1 VRRDGLEQQWRGLAL
16 SEILNDYRSC
26 WPIPLEGS
34 GSLEEHEMS
43 IPYYHVD
50 AFTSELFT
58 GNPAGVC
65 ILSAFLGDSV
75 MQRIA
80 AENRHSE
87 TAFVV
92 PRADGDFN
100 LRWFTP
106 KVEDDLC
113 GHATLASA
121 YVLALRKHSVW
132 PVRFH
137 TRSGLLTVAQAT
149 VAQDT
154 VPQDKDSF
162 EMDFPA
168 MPPQPCEPP
177 VDLLPALGLRDLG
190 SGDLGLKSALVMKSR
205 DYLVVVDQAEQ
216 VRVLSPDF
224 AALARLDAG
233 NGTIVTAPGEGD
245 VDYVC
250 RMFLP
255 SAGIDEDPATGSI
268 HCILAPYWA
277 GRLGKDTFRAQQLSF
292 RGGSVRCTIAG
303 DRVKI
308 VGQARLYL
316 HGTIELQSVSC
327 PQAPIGSR
335 S

>member
-1 VRRDGLEQQWRGLAL
+1 MA
-16 SEILNDYRSC
+16 
-26 WPIPLEGS
+26 
-34 GSLEEHEMS
+34 

-50 AFTSELFT
+50 AFTSELFA

-65 ILSAFLGDSV
+65 ILSAPIADNT
-75 MQRIA
+75 MQKIA

-92 PRADGDFN
+92 PRADGDFD

-121 YVLALRKHSVW
+121 YVLALRKHNVW

-137 TRSGLLTVAQAT
+137 TRSGMLTIAKGKG
-149 VAQDT
+149 
-154 VPQDKDSF
+154 KDSF

-168 MPPQPCEPP
+168 MPPQACETP
-177 VDLLPALGLRDLG
+177 VGLLPALGL
-190 SGDLGLKSALVMKSR
+190 KAALVMKSR
-205 DYLVVVDQAEQ
+205 DYLVVLDQAEQ
-216 VRVLSPDF
+216 VRALSPDPT
-224 AALARLDAG
+224 ALAKLDAG
-233 NGTIVTAPGEGD
+233 RGTIVTAPGEGD

-268 HCILAPYWA
+268 HCTLAPYWE
-277 GRLGKDTFRAQQLSF
+277 GRLGKDKDKDTFRAQQLSA
-292 RGGSVRCTIAG
+292 RGGTMRCTIDG

-308 VGQARLYL
+308 AGRARLYL
-316 HGTIELQSVSC
+316 HGTLEL
-327 PQAPIGSR
+327 
-335 S
+335 

>member
-1 VRRDGLEQQWRGLAL
+1 MA
-16 SEILNDYRSC
+16 
-26 WPIPLEGS
+26 
-34 GSLEEHEMS
+34 

-50 AFTSELFT
+50 AFTSELFA

-65 ILSAFLGDSV
+65 ILSAFPADGV
-75 MQRIA
+75 MQKIA

-92 PRADGDFN
+92 PRADGDFD

-121 YVLALRKHSVW
+121 FVLALRKHNVW

-137 TRSGLLTVAQAT
+137 TRSGMLTVAQGI
-149 VAQDT
+149 AQN
-154 VPQDKDSF
+154 KDGF
-162 EMDFPA
+162 VMDFPA
-168 MPPQPCEPP
+168 MPAQPCEPP
-177 VDLLPALGLRDLG
+177 VGLLPALGL
-190 SGDLGLKSALVMKSR
+190 KTALVMKSR
-205 DYLVVVDQAEQ
+205 DYLVVVDRAEQ
-216 VRVLSPDF
+216 VRALSPDI
-224 AALARLDAG
+224 AALAKLDAG
-233 NGTIVTAPGEGD
+233 NGTIITAPGTGD

-268 HCILAPYWA
+268 HCTLAPYWSE
-277 GRLGKDTFRAQQLSF
+277 RLGTVTFRARQLSA
-292 RGGSVRCTIAG
+292 RGGYVQCSIAG

-308 VGQARLYL
+308 TGSARLYL
-316 HGTIELQSVSC
+316 HGMLEL
-327 PQAPIGSR
+327 
-335 S
+335 

>member
-1 VRRDGLEQQWRGLAL
+1 MAHF
-16 SEILNDYRSC
+16 
-26 WPIPLEGS
+26 LEGS
-34 GSLEEHEMS
+34 SRLEERDMA

-50 AFTSELFT
+50 AFTSELFA

-65 ILSAFLGDSV
+65 ILAAFPADGI
-75 MQRIA
+75 MQKIA

-92 PRADGDFN
+92 PRTDGDFD

-137 TRSGLLTVAQAT
+137 TRGGLLTVAQ
-149 VAQDT
+149 
-154 VPQDKDSF
+154 DKDEDSF

-168 MPPQPCEPP
+168 MPPQPCETP
-177 VDLLPALGLRDLG
+177 VGLLPALGL
-190 SGDLGLKSALVMKSR
+190 KTALVMKSR
-205 DYLVVVDQAEQ
+205 DYLVVVDRAEQ
-216 VRVLSPDF
+216 VRALSPDI
-224 AALARLDAG
+224 AALAKLDAG
-233 NGTIVTAPGEGD
+233 LGTIVTAPGEGE

-268 HCILAPYWA
+268 HCTLAPYWA
-277 GRLGKDTFRAQQLSF
+277 GRLGKDKDKAKDRFRAQQLSA
-292 RGGSVRCTIAG
+292 RGGSMQCRIAG
-303 DRVKI
+303 NYVKI
-308 VGQARLYL
+308 AGRARLYL
-316 HGTIELQSVSC
+316 HGTLEL
-327 PQAPIGSR
+327 
-335 S
+335 